1 MIEQGIYVWAYLT
14 TTTTT
19 PALWPLQA
27 ASSAARSPLSAGA
40 CPSRTR
46 AAAALVRTSNF
57 CLGRRWLFVGY
68 LLQAGAEAEWA
79 SPPPVNSTLPL
90 APAGLR
96 SGAYWAPGI
105 LQTAALVMLNA
116 LNWEAVSED
125 TLGDAS
131 VALRA
136 RLWVTVCFVVMF
148 TALGGAIWILVENAA
163 DERAWKGAGPAVVAQ
178 NACIFAG
185 SLIFRA
191 SRRHGEHAM

>member
-1 MIEQGIYVWAYLT
+1 
-14 TTTTT
+14 
-19 PALWPLQA
+19 
-27 ASSAARSPLSAGA
+27 
-40 CPSRTR
+40 
-46 AAAALVRTSNF
+46 
-57 CLGRRWLFVGY
+57 
-68 LLQAGAEAEWA
+68 
-79 SPPPVNSTLPL
+79 
-90 APAGLR
+90 
-96 SGAYWAPGI
+96 
-105 LQTAALVMLNA
+105 MLNA